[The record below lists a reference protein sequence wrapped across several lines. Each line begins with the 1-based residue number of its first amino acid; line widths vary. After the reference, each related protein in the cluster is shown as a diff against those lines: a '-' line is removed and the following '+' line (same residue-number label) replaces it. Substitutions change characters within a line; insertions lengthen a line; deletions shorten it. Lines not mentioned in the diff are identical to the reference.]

1 MLTLYVLRFQ
11 DYYFRRI
18 ISQTIILLMKKLLL
32 LISFVLTGF
41 AMNALDIDQPV
52 ATGLKISP
60 SEFSDLPKELSTLS
74 AEKLLTASPS
84 EFKKMTGRK
93 LSIKEVFALKSAQK
107 AVKKSMNAATHE
119 HGEKS
124 QLVALLLAIFLG
136 ALGVHRFYLGYT
148 GIGIIQLL
156 TGGGCGIWFIID
168 IILIAVGSLGPKD
181 GSGYDDS
188 F

>member
-1 MLTLYVLRFQ
+1 
-11 DYYFRRI
+11 
-18 ISQTIILLMKKLLL
+18 MKKLFL
-32 LISFVLTGF
+32 FVALF
-41 AMNALDIDQPV
+41 MAVLNLNANNIRGTEPANYNTQ
-52 ATGLKISP
+52 
-60 SEFSDLPKELSTLS
+60 FNDLPTELSTLS
-74 AEKLLTASPS
+74 PEKLLTASPS

-107 AVKKSMNAATHE
+107 AVKKSMNADTHAP
-119 HGEKS
+119 GEKS

-136 ALGVHRFYLGYT
+136 VLGVHRFYLGYT

-156 TGGGCGIWFIID
+156 TGGGCGIWYIID

-181 GSGYDDS
+181 GSGYDES